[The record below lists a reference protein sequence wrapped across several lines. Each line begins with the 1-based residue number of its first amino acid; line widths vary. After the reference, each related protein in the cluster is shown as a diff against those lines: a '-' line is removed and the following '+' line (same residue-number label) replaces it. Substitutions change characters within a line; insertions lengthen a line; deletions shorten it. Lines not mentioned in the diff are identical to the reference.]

1 MRRAPPQRQSAPRR
15 VLLALIV
22 GGLAGAQASAVA
34 AVPTLQQAQG
44 RVELLSA
51 NGWRAQGAPTEISTR
66 LRTGTGRALVRQG
79 TQGQVLMGSASE
91 LRRYRDEPD
100 LLSGRFYLRGP
111 VSVHVLG
118 FHVVMD
124 GAGQARVD
132 LSAAEKRV
140 AVIAG
145 RVRVALR
152 GQAVTVSAGQQIA
165 VGSGVVTA
173 FREADAWYAAQFRGV
188 GEATVE
194 ATRGLVTLR
203 PAEAQAA
210 RVAVGGDDLQP
221 GAALNTGTDAWAEI
235 GFTGGGYLRLNAQSE
250 LSVVSIERTSLGR
263 EVQLRLVRGT
273 AWNVVERGQGGYR
286 LDTPVVSTAVRGT
299 VFRVDA
305 GGLVKVFDGQV
316 ALPGR
321 PGQNLAQ
328 GQQRLAGGPVSALQT
343 DAVDRFNIAQ
353 DAARAQRLTLDL
365 DLPGRSL
372 QDLALAVR
380 SLADARVTVTVAG
393 QTLALGGESG
403 VFRLER
409 LEQTLPEG
417 EYTVSVRAERYGQTL
432 ERRQTVTVDRT
443 PPRVEELTVRRV
455 GRVLTL
461 SGAVVDAASTRVQL
475 SVDVGGN
482 TYTRWADPRTGGR
495 FSWSV
500 PLPDAR
506 AGATLGLRDEADN
519 RSYVQLP

>member
-1 MRRAPPQRQSAPRR
+1 MPPAPTQRQSVPRR
-15 VLLALIV
+15 VLLALLL
-22 GGLAGAQASAVA
+22 GALAGAPASAA
-34 AVPTLQQAQG
+34 AAPTLQQAQG
-44 RVELLSA
+44 RVELLSLD
-51 NGWRAQGAPTEISTR
+51 GWRAQGAPAEIGTR

-79 TQGQVLMGSASE
+79 AQGQVLMGSASE

-111 VSVHVLG
+111 VAVHVLG
-118 FHVVMD
+118 LHVVMD

-140 AVIAG
+140 AVMAG
-145 RVRVALR
+145 RVRIALK

-165 VGSGVVTA
+165 VGSGVVTP
-173 FREADAWYAAQFRGV
+173 FREADAWYAAQFQGI

-203 PAEAQAA
+203 PAQTQAA
-210 RVAVGGDDLQP
+210 RVAVAGDDLQP
-221 GAALNTGTDAWAEI
+221 GAALNTGADAWAEI

-321 PGQNLAQ
+321 SGQNLAQ
-328 GQQRLAGGPVSALQT
+328 GQQRRAEGPVAALQT

-365 DLPGRSL
+365 ELPGRSL

-393 QTLALGGESG
+393 QTVALGGDNG

-432 ERRQTVTVDRT
+432 QRRQTVTVDRT
-443 PPRVEELTVRRV
+443 PPRVEGLTVRRV

-475 SVDVGGN
+475 SVDVGGS
-482 TYTRWADPRTGGR
+482 TYTRWADPRTGGQ